1 MGSGRSI
8 RVVRPRNVHHERS
21 LLHKALLGATAVLAR
36 EQDPQAAIQRA
47 CEALVEASPHVRMAW
62 IVLHQGG
69 LHMRGL
75 HGAGPVP
82 AALENARS
90 ADEMVAALGR
100 EGGPCGNDQFVCIP
114 FRDMEH
120 GVRGVVGVFAEQPDY
135 LDRVGVDAFYMF
147 ADVCSALVTQALLR
161 KRLKELAEFDE
172 LTGLINRAAMRPIL
186 EHAHA
191 QALREGRAYAV
202 VLFDLDQFKTVNDQY
217 GHAVGDRVL
226 ADTAARARA
235 ALREGD
241 WLARW
246 GGEEFLA
253 LLPEAEADQ
262 ALDIANRVRTEVG
275 RTPFTHDGVSGTL
288 SLSGGVACFPL
299 DGSELEELIS
309 VADAALYE
317 AKDSGR
323 NRVQR
328 PSRRGRRVYALA
340 GQIEEALR
348 TGRLVP
354 AYQPI
359 IELAGGRVVGQEVL
373 ARLVRP
379 EGVLDASEFI
389 EIASLRHLI
398 HQIDYEIFS
407 SAVLHCRAQ
416 VENEETGLLHFV
428 NVSAGLLRR
437 PDLIDALAVKVA
449 AAQDACS
456 KRNLE
461 QHPLVIEIT
470 ERDFLDT
477 REARRMLA
485 PFVEMGVRLAIDDFG
500 SGYSSFQ
507 YLADLP
513 VDFLKIEGGL
523 VRQAKHSQ
531 RGRAILR
538 GIHDIASELGLITLA
553 EGVEKPD
560 TVQMLREVGIDW
572 VQGYYFGRPE
582 LAPDASSASAVAAR
596 GH

>member
-1 MGSGRSI
+1 MGSSNPL
-8 RVVRPRNVHHERS
+8 RVVRPRSAHHERS
-21 LLHKALLGATAVLAR
+21 LLHKALLTATAALVR
-36 EQDPQAAIQRA
+36 EQDPQAAVQRA
-47 CEALVEASPHVRMAW
+47 CEALVAASPHVRMAW
-62 IVLHQGG
+62 IALRQSD
-69 LHMRGL
+69 LPIRAL
-75 HGAGPVP
+75 YSSSSAP
-82 AALENARS
+82 AALAEAHS
-90 ADEMVAALGR
+90 AEEMVAALDR
-100 EGGPCGNDQFVCIP
+100 SQGPQGDEQFVCIP
-114 FRDMEH
+114 FSDRNAEL
-120 GVRGVVGVFAEQPDY
+120 RGVVGVFADQADY
-135 LDRVGVDAFYMF
+135 FERVELDPFYVF
-147 ADVCSALVTQALLR
+147 ADVCSALLKQAVLR
-161 KRLKELAEFDE
+161 QRLKALAEYDE

-186 EHAHA
+186 EHVHAHA
-191 QALREGRAYAV
+191 KRDGQAYAV
-202 VLFDLDQFKTVNDQY
+202 ILFDLDQFKSVNDQY

-226 ADTAARARA
+226 AETAARARA

-253 LLPEAEADQ
+253 LLPGAEADE
-262 ALDIANRVRTEVG
+262 ALAVADRVRTEVG
-275 RTPFTHDGVSGTL
+275 RAPFVQDSFSCKL
-288 SLSGGVACFPL
+288 NLSGGVAAFPL
-299 DGSELEELIS
+299 DGSALEELIS

-359 IELAGGRVVGQEVL
+359 VELAGGRVVGQEVL
-373 ARLVRP
+373 ARLVRA

-389 EIASLRHLI
+389 EIANLRHLV
-398 HQIDYEIFS
+398 HQIDFQIFS
-407 SAVLHCRAQ
+407 RAVLHCRAQ
-416 VENEETGLLHFV
+416 VENEEPGLLHFV

-437 PDLIDALAVKVA
+437 PDLIEALASNVK
-449 AAQDACS
+449 AAQDACMG
-456 KRNLE
+456 RNVE

-523 VRQAKHSQ
+523 VRQAKHSK

-538 GIHDIASELGLITLA
+538 GIQDIARELGLTTLA
-553 EGVEKPD
+553 EGVEKSD
-560 TVQMLREVGIDW
+560 TAQMLREVGIDW
-572 VQGYYFGRPE
+572 VQGYYFGRPALE
-582 LAPDASSASAVAAR
+582 PDPPAASAAGR
-596 GH
+596 